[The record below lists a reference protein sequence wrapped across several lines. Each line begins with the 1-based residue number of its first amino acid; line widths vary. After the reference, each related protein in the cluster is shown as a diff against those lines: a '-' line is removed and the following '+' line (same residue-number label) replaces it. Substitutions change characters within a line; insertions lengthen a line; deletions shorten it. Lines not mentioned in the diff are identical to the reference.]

1 MAITSNL
8 INPLVG
14 LLTALL
20 DSYHALRQLSDPT
33 FLGLEVNLNVIHP
46 GSDIADIGFELPVLE
61 AFVLALLFNASL
73 ITYKTERDGTH
84 RCDGPQCDR
93 FHFSRPSLVLLCI
106 SSGMAASIKR
116 YFLA

>member
-20 DSYHALRQLSDPT
+20 NTNHALCQLSDPT
-33 FLGLEVNLNVIHP
+33 FLGLEVYLNVIHP
-46 GSDIADIGFELPVLE
+46 GPDIADIGFELPVLE
-61 AFVLALLFNASL
+61 AILLALLFNASL

-84 RCDGPQCDR
+84 RCD
-93 FHFSRPSLVLLCI
+93 RP
-106 SSGMAASIKR
+106 
-116 YFLA
+116 